1 MLPLLFLPKSRLDS
15 IRLKENWIDTKESMM
30 MLDEKSLIQLGFP
43 LLLQKKV
50 IEKLEKIKSGSGQG
64 SDVTIT

>member
-1 MLPLLFLPKSRLDS
+1 MLPLLSLPKSRLDS